1 MMRTFQTRI
10 PAWGRL
16 LGLFFLCFSLVVGCN
31 GNDPAVETG
40 TGRTAAT
47 SNRVTIG
54 TTLKPRTLDP
64 ADTYELSALGIIYN
78 MSDRLYTYELDSTEL
93 KPQLATEL
101 PTVSE
106 DGLTYT
112 IPLREGVT
120 FHDGT
125 PFNAEAMKFSL
136 DRFIENGGK
145 PSFLLGDI
153 VESVEATGEYELT
166 IQLKNAFSAFP
177 ALLAFTGTAAVS
189 PQAYEIGEGQFTPN
203 TFVGTGPYQL
213 TEFTSDAVRL
223 DVFEDY
229 WGEQPQNEGVDIQ
242 IYASNSANL
251 YNSFRTGEVDVAYKS
266 LDVDQIQD
274 LLDNEETADWQVIEV
289 PGAEVSYMALNT
301 QQEPLND
308 VQVRRAVASLIDRDL
323 FTQRALRG
331 QSEPIYSMIP
341 PSFEAYEPVFREEY
355 GDVSPEEAQALLE
368 EAGYS
373 NDNPVVIE
381 VWYPSGSASRNAV
394 ATTLDAYADQQFDG
408 IIQFEPKSVE
418 SATFFGNIGNGLYPS
433 SLVDWYPDF
442 LDPDN
447 YIHPFIYCSEG
458 SASAGCQEGGAASQG
473 SFYYNERVNELIDQQ
488 RREQDPEARQALL
501 TEIQE
506 IVAQD
511 VPYIP
516 LWQTK
521 SYVFAQ
527 DGVTGV
533 IISPSQDFPYWT
545 IEK

>member
-1 MMRTFQTRI
+1 MRIFQMRL
-10 PAWGRL
+10 PAWGRF
-16 LGLFFLCFSLVVGCN
+16 LGLFFLCFSLIVGCN
-31 GNDPAVETG
+31 GNNTAVDNNTG
-40 TGRTAAT
+40 GADAT

-78 MSDRLYTYELDSTEL
+78 MSDRLYTYDLDSTEL
-93 KPQLATEL
+93 QPQLATAL
-101 PTVSE
+101 PQVSA

-112 IPLREGVT
+112 IPLREGVV

-125 PFNAEAMKFSL
+125 PFDAEAMKFSL
-136 DRFIENGGK
+136 ERFIENGGK
-145 PSFLLGDI
+145 PAFLLGDI
-153 VESVEATGEYELT
+153 VESIEATGEYELT

-189 PQAYEIGEGQFTPN
+189 PAAYEIGEGQFNPN

-213 TEFTSDAVRL
+213 SEFTSDSVRL

-229 WGEQPQNEGVDIQ
+229 WGEQPANEGVDIQ
-242 IYASNSANL
+242 IYASNPANL

-266 LDVDQIQD
+266 LDVDQIQS
-274 LLDNEETADWQVIEV
+274 LLENQATANWQVIEV

-308 VQVRRAVASLIDRDL
+308 ERVRRAIAAMMDRDL
-323 FTQRALRG
+323 FTERALRG
-331 QSEPIYSMIP
+331 QSEPIYSMMP
-341 PSFEAYEPVFREEY
+341 PSFEAYDPAFQKEY
-355 GDVSPEEAQALLE
+355 GNVSLEEAKALLQ

-373 NDNPVVIE
+373 DNNPAIIE

-394 ATTLDAYADQQFDG
+394 ATTLKAYAEQQFDG
-408 IIQFEPKSVE
+408 IVQFEPQNVE
-418 SATFFGNIGNGLYPS
+418 SATFFGNIGNGTYPT

-447 YIHPFIYCSEG
+447 YLHPFIYCSEG
-458 SASAGCQEGGAASQG
+458 SASAGCQAGGAASQG
-473 SFYYNERVNELIDQQ
+473 SFYYNERVNELINQQ
-488 RREQDPEARQALL
+488 RQAQDPEARQAFLE
-501 TEIQE
+501 EIQA
-506 IVAQD
+506 IVAED
-511 VPYIP
+511 VPYVP

-521 SYVFAQ
+521 NYVFAQ
-527 DGVTGV
+527 DGITGV
-533 IISPSQDFPYWT
+533 TISPSQDFPYWT

>member
-1 MMRTFQTRI
+1 MKTLRTQI
-10 PAWGRL
+10 PAWGRFL
-16 LGLFFLCFSLVVGCN
+16 SLFVLCFSLVVGCN
-31 GNDPAVETG
+31 GNDPAVETD
-40 TGRTAAT
+40 TGETATA

-93 KPQLATEL
+93 EPQLATEL

-136 DRFIENGGK
+136 DRFIENAGK

-153 VESVEATGEYELT
+153 VESIEATGEYELT

-189 PQAYEIGEGQFTPN
+189 PEAYELGEGQFTPN

-229 WGEQPQNEGVDIQ
+229 WGEQPENEGVDIQ
-242 IYASNSANL
+242 IYGDNSANL

-274 LLDNEETADWQVIEV
+274 LLDNEASGNWQAIQV

-323 FTQRALRG
+323 FTERALRG
-331 QSEPIYSMIP
+331 QSEGIYSMIP
-341 PSFEAYEPVFREEY
+341 PSFEVYEPVFREAY
-355 GDVSPEEAQALLE
+355 GEVSPEEAQALLE
-368 EAGYS
+368 DAGYS
-373 NDNPVVIE
+373 NDNPVIIE

-408 IIQFEPKSVE
+408 IIQFEPNSVE

-447 YIHPFIYCSEG
+447 YIHPFIYCAEG
-458 SASAGCQEGGAASQG
+458 SESEGCQEGGAASQG
-473 SFYYNERVNELIDQQ
+473 SFYYNDRVNELIEQQ
-488 RREQDPEARQALL
+488 RQEQDPEARQALL

-506 IVAQD
+506 IVAED

-527 DGVTGV
+527 DDVSGVT
-533 IISPSQDFPYWT
+533 ISPSQDFPYWT